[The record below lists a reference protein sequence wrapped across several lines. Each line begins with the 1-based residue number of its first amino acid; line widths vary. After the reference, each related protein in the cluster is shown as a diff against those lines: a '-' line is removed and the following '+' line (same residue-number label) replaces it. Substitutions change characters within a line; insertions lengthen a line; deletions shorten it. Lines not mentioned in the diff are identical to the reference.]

1 MWMSYLKISL
11 CYIKYL
17 RFIIVAYRIIN
28 VIMIKKEEEE
38 QFTLNFYI

>member
-1 MWMSYLKISL
+1 LH
-11 CYIKYL
+11 
-17 RFIIVAYRIIN
+17 FIIVAYRIIN